1 MKNKTTRSSIA
12 LKFVSFAIFILGAIF
27 VVQGIVIS
35 TFIKK
40 DVKILYNKY
49 GNTMTES
56 IQVFL
61 DTWIEG
67 GINTA
72 KAIAN
77 SESFKEKDIS
87 EIAEEIVINK
97 QEMNRVFSYAA
108 ITDLN
113 GKMWTSNGGTAD
125 VRNRQYFQDVVSG
138 RKDVAIDNPTQGR
151 STGSIVFHIAVPVK
165 DLDDS
170 IKGVF
175 VAIIGVDKIQAEIST
190 IGIGENGYGFVVD
203 SDGVVIAHKDKSFLK
218 KDILNDSES
227 ASNGI
232 HELVQKMIKSESGE
246 KLVTDPST
254 GLKSICFYRPF
265 ESNDWS
271 AGIMIPKKQF
281 DSTAN
286 MLNKI
291 MIATFAVAAVLIMVA
306 LALGITYVI
315 KPLKKVKDAIE
326 EIASGDADLTKVV
339 DIKTNDEIGEVVN
352 VFNKFTGNMR
362 GIMTGLKDAKENLEF
377 ADESLV
383 ATTEDTSAAITE
395 ILANIESVHN
405 QIKNQSNSVSGT
417 AGAVNEIA
425 SNIESLEKMIE
436 TQSSGVTQAS
446 AAVEQM
452 IGNISTV
459 NHSMDKMADS
469 FNQLSTSAQSGYN
482 LQSNVN
488 EQIERI
494 KNQSETLLDA
504 NAAIANIAEQTNLLA
519 MNAAIEAAHAGE
531 AGKGFSVVAD
541 EIRKLSET
549 SSQQSKTIG
558 EQLKSISELIDS
570 VVSASTESKQAFQ
583 DVTMRIEETDQLVR
597 QIKAAMEEQ
606 NEGSIQINQA
616 LHSMNDSTIE
626 VRNASKEM
634 SEGNKAILDEVK
646 NLQDSTSVMSGSMEE
661 MSIGATKINESGVA
675 LTEISKKVH
684 TSIGEMGSQIDKF
697 KV

>member
-1 MKNKTTRSSIA
+1 MKNKTVKSSIA
-12 LKFVSFAIFILGAIF
+12 LKFGFFAIVILGAIF
-27 VVQGIVIS
+27 VIQGVINS

-40 DVKILYNKY
+40 DVNLLYDEY
-49 GNTMTES
+49 GNTMTEA

-61 DTWIEG
+61 DTWIDG

-87 EIAEEIVINK
+87 EIAEELVVNK
-97 QEMNRVFSYAA
+97 QEINRAFSYAA

-113 GKMWTSNGGTAD
+113 GKMWTSNGGTTD

-138 RKDVAIDNPTQGR
+138 RKDVAIDNPTQGK
-151 STGSIVFHIAVPVK
+151 STGSTVFHIAVPVK

-175 VAIIGVDKIQAEIST
+175 VAMIGIEKIQNEIST
-190 IGIGENGYGFVVD
+190 ISIGENGYGFVVD
-203 SDGVVIAHKDKSFLK
+203 SDGVVIAHKDKDFLK
-218 KDILNDSES
+218 KDLLNASES
-227 ASNGI
+227 ATNGMR
-232 HELVQKMIKSESGE
+232 EVVQNMAKNATGE
-246 KLVTDPST
+246 KLVTDPSS
-254 GLKSICFYRPF
+254 GVKSICFYRPF
-265 ESNDWS
+265 KSTDWS
-271 AGIMIPKKQF
+271 AGIMIPKAQF
-281 DSTAN
+281 ESTAN
-286 MLNKI
+286 SLNKI
-291 MIATFAVAAVLIMVA
+291 MIITFVAGALIFIIA
-306 LALGITYVI
+306 FGIGIAYII

-326 EIASGDADLTKVV
+326 EIASGDADLRKTV
-339 DIKTNDEIGEVVN
+339 DIKTDDEIGAVVTE
-352 VFNKFTGNMR
+352 FNKFTGNMR
-362 GIMTGLKDAKENLEF
+362 EIMTDLKEAKENLEF

-405 QIKNQSNSVSGT
+405 QIRTQSDSVSGT

-549 SSQQSKTIG
+549 SSEQSKTIG
-558 EQLKSISELIDS
+558 EQLKNIGTSIAE
-570 VVSASTESKQAFQ
+570 VVNAS
-583 DVTMRIEETDQLVR
+583 EETTSAFTTVTQKIQETDILVN

-606 NEGSIQINQA
+606 TEGSKQISEA
-616 LHSMNDSTIE
+616 LHSMNDSTSE
-626 VRNASKEM
+626 VRVASREM
-634 SEGNKAILDEVK
+634 SQGSELILKEIHE
-646 NLQDSTSVMSGSMEE
+646 LQNFSSAMNQSMEE
-661 MSIGATKINESGVA
+661 MSIGAKKIDETGALLGNISGKVKNSI
-675 LTEISKKVH
+675 EKIS
-684 TSIGEMGSQIDKF
+684 SQIDQF

>member
-1 MKNKTTRSSIA
+1 MKNKTVKSSIA
-12 LKFVSFAIFILGAIF
+12 LKFGFFAIVILGAIF
-27 VVQGIVIS
+27 VIQGVINS

-40 DVKILYNKY
+40 DVNLLYDEY
-49 GNTMTES
+49 GNTMTEA

-61 DTWIEG
+61 DTWIDG

-72 KAIAN
+72 KSIAN

-87 EIAEEIVINK
+87 EIAEELVVNK
-97 QEMNRVFSYAA
+97 QEMNRAFSYAA

-113 GKMWTSNGGTAD
+113 GNMWTSNGGTTD

-138 RKDVAIDNPTQGR
+138 RKDVAIDNPTQGK
-151 STGSIVFHIAVPVK
+151 STGSMVFHIAVPVK

-175 VAIIGVDKIQAEIST
+175 VAMIGIEKIQSEIST
-190 IGIGENGYGFVVD
+190 IAIGENGYGFVVD
-203 SDGVVIAHKDKSFLK
+203 SDGIVIAHKDKDFLK
-218 KDILNDSES
+218 KDLLNASES
-227 ASNGI
+227 ASNGMR
-232 HELVQKMIKSESGE
+232 ELVQNMTKKSTGE
-246 KLVTDPST
+246 KLVTDPSS
-254 GLKSICFYRPF
+254 GVKSICFYRPF
-265 ESNDWS
+265 KSTDWS
-271 AGIMIPKKQF
+271 AGIMIPKQQF
-281 DSTAN
+281 ESTAN
-286 MLNKI
+286 SLNKI
-291 MIATFAVAAVLIMVA
+291 MIVTFVAGALIFIIA
-306 LALGITYVI
+306 FGIGIAYII

-326 EIASGDADLTKVV
+326 DIASGDADLRKTV
-339 DIKTNDEIGEVVN
+339 DVKTDDEIGAVVTE
-352 VFNKFTGNMR
+352 FNKFTGNMR
-362 GIMTGLKDAKENLEF
+362 EIMTDLKEAKENLEF

-405 QIKNQSNSVSGT
+405 QIKTQSDSVSGT

-570 VVSASTESKQAFQ
+570 VVSASTESRQAFQ
-583 DVTMRIEETDQLVR
+583 DVTSKIEETDQLVR

-684 TSIGEMGSQIDKF
+684 NSISEMGGQIDKF

>member
-1 MKNKTTRSSIA
+1 MKSKTVKSSIA
-12 LKFVSFAIFILGAIF
+12 LKFGAFAIVILGAIF
-27 VVQGIVIS
+27 VTQGIIDSNFIS
-35 TFIKK
+35 K
-40 DVKILYNKY
+40 DVNALYNEY
-49 GNTMTES
+49 GSNVTNAV
-56 IQVFL
+56 QVFF
-61 DTWIEG
+61 DTWLDG
-67 GINTA
+67 NINTA
-72 KAIAN
+72 KSIAN

-87 EIAEEIVINK
+87 EIAEEIVLNK
-97 QEMNRVFSYAA
+97 QEINRAFSYAA

-113 GKMWTSNGGTAD
+113 GNMWTSNGGTAD

-138 RKDVAIDNPTQGR
+138 RKDIAIDNPVQGK
-151 STGSIVFHIAVPVK
+151 STGSTVFHIAVPVK
-165 DLDDS
+165 DSDGTN
-170 IKGVF
+170 KGVF
-175 VAIIGVDKIQAEIST
+175 VAMLGIDKIHNEISQ
-190 IGIGENGYGFVVD
+190 ISVGENGYAFALD
-203 SDGVVIAHKDKSFLK
+203 SDGVVIAHKNKAFVK
-218 KDILNDSES
+218 KDLLNASES
-227 ASNGI
+227 AENGMR
-232 HELVQKMIKSESGE
+232 ELVQKMTKNESGE
-246 KLVTDPST
+246 ALVTDASS
-254 GLKSICFYRPF
+254 GEKSICFYRPLNN
-265 ESNDWS
+265 SDWS
-271 AGIMIPKKQF
+271 VGVMIPRKQF
-281 DSTAN
+281 VATATN
-286 MLNKI
+286 LNHI
-291 MIATFAVAAVLIMVA
+291 MFATFSGAAVILLIV
-306 LALGITYVI
+306 LAVGIAYII
-315 KPLKKVKDAIE
+315 KPLKKVREAIK
-326 EIASGDADLTKVV
+326 EIATGDADLKKTI
-339 DIKTNDEIGEVVN
+339 DIKTNDEIGAVVEE
-352 VFNKFTGNMR
+352 FNGFIGKMR
-362 GIMTGLKDAKENLEF
+362 EIMSDLKDAKGNLEF

-405 QIKNQSNSVSGT
+405 QIKNQSSSVSGT

-436 TQSSGVTQAS
+436 TQSTGVTQAS

-459 NHSMDKMADS
+459 NHSMDKMAES
-469 FNQLSTSAQSGYN
+469 FSQLSTSAQSGYN

-558 EQLKSISELIDS
+558 EQLKSISGLIDS
-570 VVSASTESKQAFQ
+570 VVSASTESRQAFQ
-583 DVTMRIEETDQLVR
+583 DVTTRIDETDQLVR

-616 LHSMNDSTIE
+616 LHSMNDSTSE
-626 VRNASKEM
+626 VRVASHEM
-634 SEGNKAILDEVK
+634 SEGNKAILEEVK

-684 TSIGEMGSQIDKF
+684 TSISEMGSQIDKF

>member
-1 MKNKTTRSSIA
+1 MKNKTVKSSIA
-12 LKFVSFAIFILGAIF
+12 LKFCSFAVIILGAIF
-27 VVQGIVIS
+27 IIQGLVVS

-40 DVKILYNKY
+40 NVNSLYGEY

-56 IQVFL
+56 VQVFL

-77 SESFKEKDIS
+77 SKSFREDDIS
-87 EIAEEIVINK
+87 EIAKEIVHNK
-97 QEMNRVFSYAA
+97 QEMNRAFSYAA

-113 GKMWTSNGGTAD
+113 GHMWTSNGGTTD
-125 VRNRQYFQDVVSG
+125 VRSRQYFQDVVSG
-138 RKDVAIDNPTQGR
+138 RKDVAIDNPVQGKTSG
-151 STGSIVFHIAVPVK
+151 STVFHIAVPVK
-165 DLDDS
+165 GLDDS

-175 VAIIGVDKIQAEIST
+175 VAMIGIEKIQAEISD
-190 IGIGENGYGFVVD
+190 IQLGKNGYGFVVD
-203 SDGVVIAHKDKSFLK
+203 SDGIVIAHKNKSFIK
-218 KDILNDSES
+218 KDVLNDSAS
-227 ASNGI
+227 LSNGMN
-232 HELVQKMIKSESGE
+232 ELIQNMVENKSGE
-246 KLVTDPST
+246 KFVTDFST
-254 GLKSICFYRPF
+254 GEKSICYYKPLN
-265 ESNDWS
+265 STDWS
-271 AGIMIPKKQF
+271 VGIMIPKKQF
-281 DSTAN
+281 ESTAN
-286 MLNKI
+286 DLNKI
-291 MIATFAVAAVLIMVA
+291 MSATFVGGVVLLMVV
-306 LALGITYVI
+306 LALGIAYII
-315 KPLKKVKDAIE
+315 KPLKKVKIAIE
-326 EIASGDADLTKVV
+326 EIASGEADLTKTV
-339 DIKTNDEIGEVVN
+339 DVKTNDEIGAIVN
-352 VFNKFTGNMR
+352 EFNKFTGNMR
-362 GIMTGLKDAKENLEF
+362 KIMTDLKTAKENLEF

-395 ILANIESVHN
+395 ILANIKSVHN
-405 QIKNQSNSVSGT
+405 QIKTQSDSVSGT

-469 FNQLSTSAQSGYN
+469 FNQLSISARSGYN

-558 EQLKSISELIDS
+558 EQLKSISGLIDS
-570 VVSASTESKQAFQ
+570 VVSASTESRQAFQ
-583 DVTMRIEETDQLVR
+583 DVTVRIEETDQLVR

-634 SEGNKAILDEVK
+634 SEGNKAILDEIK
-646 NLQDSTSVMSGSMEE
+646 NLQNSTSVMSGSMEE
-661 MSIGATKINESGVA
+661 MGIGATKINESGVA

-684 TSIGEMGSQIDKF
+684 NSISEMDSQIDKF

>member
-1 MKNKTTRSSIA
+1 MKNKTVKSSIA
-12 LKFVSFAIFILGAIF
+12 LKFGFFAIVILGAIF
-27 VVQGIVIS
+27 LIQGVINS

-40 DVKILYNKY
+40 DVNLLYYEY
-49 GNTMTES
+49 GNTMTEA

-61 DTWIEG
+61 DTWIDG

-72 KAIAN
+72 KSIAN

-87 EIAEEIVINK
+87 EIAEELVLNK
-97 QEMNRVFSYAA
+97 QEMSRAFSYAA

-113 GKMWTSNGGTAD
+113 GNMWTSNGGTTD

-138 RKDVAIDNPTQGR
+138 RKDVAIDNPTQGK
-151 STGSIVFHIAVPVK
+151 STGSMVFHIAVPVK

-175 VAIIGVDKIQAEIST
+175 VAMIGIEKIQSEIST
-190 IGIGENGYGFVVD
+190 ISIGENGYGFVVD
-203 SDGVVIAHKDKSFLK
+203 SDGVVIAHKDKDFLK
-218 KDILNDSES
+218 KDLLNASES
-227 ASNGI
+227 AANGMR
-232 HELVQKMIKSESGE
+232 ELVQNMTKNLTGE
-246 KLVTDPST
+246 KLVTDPSS
-254 GLKSICFYRPF
+254 GVKSICFYRPF
-265 ESNDWS
+265 KSTDWS

-281 DSTAN
+281 ESTAN
-286 MLNKI
+286 SLNKI
-291 MIATFAVAAVLIMVA
+291 MIVTFVAGALIFIIA
-306 LALGITYVI
+306 FGIGIAYII

-326 EIASGDADLTKVV
+326 DIASGDADLRKTV
-339 DIKTNDEIGEVVN
+339 DVRTDDEIGAVVTE
-352 VFNKFTGNMR
+352 FNKFTGNMR
-362 GIMTGLKDAKENLEF
+362 EIMTDLKEAKENLEF

-383 ATTEDTSAAITE
+383 ATTEDTSAAITQ

-405 QIKNQSNSVSGT
+405 QIKTQSDSVSGT

-570 VVSASTESKQAFQ
+570 VVSASTESRQAFQ
-583 DVTMRIEETDQLVR
+583 DVTSKIEETDQLVR

-684 TSIGEMGSQIDKF
+684 TSISEMGSQIDKF

>member
-1 MKNKTTRSSIA
+1 MKNKTGKSSIA
-12 LKFVSFAIFILGAIF
+12 LKFCSFAIVILGAIF
-27 VVQGIVIS
+27 VVQGVIVS

-40 DVKILYNKY
+40 DVNLLYDEY
-49 GNTMTES
+49 GNAMTAS
-56 IQVFL
+56 VQMYL
-61 DTWIEG
+61 DALIDG
-67 GINTA
+67 KINTA
-72 KAIAN
+72 KSIAN
-77 SESFKEKDIS
+77 SKSFREKDIS
-87 EIAEEIVINK
+87 EIAEELVFSSK
-97 QEMNRVFSYAA
+97 EMSDAFSYAA
-108 ITDLN
+108 ITDLKGN
-113 GKMWTSNGGTAD
+113 MWTSDGGTAN
-125 VRNRQYFQDVVSG
+125 VRDRQYFSDVVSG
-138 RKDVAIDNPTQGR
+138 RKDVSIDNPVLGR
-151 STGSIVFHIAVPVK
+151 STGKMVFHIAVPVK
-165 DLDDS
+165 DSDDS
-170 IKGVF
+170 IKGAF
-175 VAIIGVDKIQAEIST
+175 VAMIGIDKVQDVIST
-190 IGIGENGYGFVVD
+190 IQLGKNGYGFIVD
-203 SDGVVIAHKDKSFLK
+203 SEGVVIAHKDNSFIK

-227 ASNGI
+227 SENGI
-232 HELVQKMIKSESGE
+232 RALVQNMIREETGE
-246 KLVTDPST
+246 KLVTDPSS
-254 GLKSICFYRPF
+254 GIKSICFYRPF
-265 ESNDWS
+265 KLADWS
-271 AGIMIPKKQF
+271 AGIMIPKNQF
-281 DSTAN
+281 ESTAN
-286 MLNKI
+286 ELNKI
-291 MIATFAVAAVLIMVA
+291 LGVTFACGAVLLMIA
-306 LALGITYVI
+306 LALGIAYVI
-315 KPLKKVKDAIE
+315 KPLKKVRNAIE
-326 EIASGDADLTKVV
+326 DIASGDADLR
-339 DIKTNDEIGEVVN
+339 KTIDVRTDDEIGAVVN
-352 VFNKFTGNMR
+352 EFNKFTGNMR
-362 GIMTGLKDAKENLEF
+362 EIMTDLKGAKENLEF
-377 ADESLV
+377 ADETLV

-405 QIKNQSNSVSGT
+405 QIKTQSDSVSGT

-570 VVSASTESKQAFQ
+570 VVSASTESRQAFQ
-583 DVTMRIEETDQLVR
+583 DVTNRIEETDQLVR

-616 LHSMNDSTIE
+616 LHAMNDSTIE

-634 SEGNKAILDEVK
+634 SEGNKAILSEIK
-646 NLQDSTSVMSGSMEE
+646 NLQDSTSVMSGSMDE
-661 MSIGATKINESGVA
+661 MSIGATKINESGAA

-684 TSIGEMGSQIDKF
+684 DSITEMDEQIDKF

>member
-1 MKNKTTRSSIA
+1 MKNKTVKSSIA
-12 LKFVSFAIFILGAIF
+12 LKFGFFAIVILGAIF
-27 VVQGIVIS
+27 VIQGVINS

-40 DVKILYNKY
+40 DVNLLYDEY
-49 GNTMTES
+49 GNTMTEA

-61 DTWIEG
+61 DTWIDG

-72 KAIAN
+72 KSIAN

-87 EIAEEIVINK
+87 EIAEELVVNK
-97 QEMNRVFSYAA
+97 QEMNRAFSYAA

-113 GKMWTSNGGTAD
+113 GNMWTSNGGTTD

-138 RKDVAIDNPTQGR
+138 RKDVAIDNPTQGK
-151 STGSIVFHIAVPVK
+151 STGSMVFHIAVPVK

-175 VAIIGVDKIQAEIST
+175 VAMIGIEKIQSEIST
-190 IGIGENGYGFVVD
+190 IAIGENGYGFVVD
-203 SDGVVIAHKDKSFLK
+203 SDGVVIAHKDKDFLK
-218 KDILNDSES
+218 KDLLNASES
-227 ASNGI
+227 VTNGMR
-232 HELVQKMIKSESGE
+232 ELVQDMTKNLTGE
-246 KLVTDPST
+246 KLVTDPSS
-254 GLKSICFYRPF
+254 GVKSICFYRPF
-265 ESNDWS
+265 KSTDWS
-271 AGIMIPKKQF
+271 AGIMIPKQQF
-281 DSTAN
+281 ESTAN
-286 MLNKI
+286 SLNKI
-291 MIATFAVAAVLIMVA
+291 MIVTFVAGALIFIIA
-306 LALGITYVI
+306 FGIGIAYII

-326 EIASGDADLTKVV
+326 DIASGDADLRKTV
-339 DIKTNDEIGEVVN
+339 DVRTDDEIGAVVTE
-352 VFNKFTGNMR
+352 FNKFTGNMR
-362 GIMTGLKDAKENLEF
+362 EIMTDLKEAKENLEF

-405 QIKNQSNSVSGT
+405 QIKTQSDSVSGT

-570 VVSASTESKQAFQ
+570 VVSASTESRQAFQ
-583 DVTMRIEETDQLVR
+583 DVTSKIEETDQLVR

-684 TSIGEMGSQIDKF
+684 NSISEMGSQIDKF

>member
-1 MKNKTTRSSIA
+1 MKNKTVKSSIA
-12 LKFVSFAIFILGAIF
+12 LKFGLFAIVILGAIF
-27 VVQGIVIS
+27 TIQGVVNSRFV
-35 TFIKK
+35 KK
-40 DVKILYNKY
+40 DTNSLYNEY
-49 GNTMTES
+49 GNTMTEA
-56 IQVFL
+56 IQIFL
-61 DTWIEG
+61 DTWLDGE
-67 GINTA
+67 INTA
-72 KAIAN
+72 KSIAN
-77 SESFKEKDIS
+77 SVSFKEKNIP
-87 EIAEEIVINK
+87 EIAAELVENK
-97 QEMNRVFSYAA
+97 QEMARAFSYAA
-108 ITDLN
+108 ITDLTGN
-113 GKMWTSNGGTAD
+113 MWTSNGGTAD
-125 VRNRQYFQDVVSG
+125 VKNRQYFQDVVSG

-165 DLDDS
+165 DSDGDT
-170 IKGVF
+170 KGVF
-175 VAIIGVDKIQAEIST
+175 VAMIGIEKIQSEIST
-190 IGIGENGYGFVVD
+190 IEIGENGYGFVVD
-203 SDGVVIAHKDKSFLK
+203 SDGVVIAHKDKSFLNK
-218 KDILNDSES
+218 NLLTSTES
-227 ASNGI
+227 AENGMRNV
-232 HELVQKMIKSESGE
+232 VQNMTKNSAGE

-254 GLKSICFYRPF
+254 GLKSICFYRSF
-265 ESNDWS
+265 NSTDWS

-281 DSTAN
+281 ESTATKLN
-286 MLNKI
+286 NIMML
-291 MIATFAVAAVLIMVA
+291 TFGGAAIIILVV
-306 LALGITYVI
+306 LGIGIAYII
-315 KPLKKVKDAIE
+315 KPLRKVKNAIE
-326 EIASGDADLTKVV
+326 DIASGDADLTKVV

-558 EQLKSISELIDS
+558 EQLKSISELIDG

-583 DVTMRIEETDQLVR
+583 DVTNRIEETDQLVR

-634 SEGNKAILDEVK
+634 SEGNKAILDEIK